1 MTASGRPAVPG
12 RGRCRPQP
20 GARPLLA
27 AGRRRPRR
35 ASPGTPDAVSPPG
48 HRGWPPWAQPATGR
62 QQRGPASPAR
72 PSAQSRGRHLERWST
87 PAVVVDVVSG
97 CADPGSLWT
106 LRGLL
111 DLKIDPLALLERLV
125 ARTADRGVV
134 DEDVARAVIR
144 GDEAVALLR
153 VEPLHSSL
161 RHACSPRALSAVTRG
176 VEHPDRVLL
185 RPGGCALPPCDAART
200 PGEEQQRGEQ
210 YRLSR
215 SNCYQGDRWIWDV
228 FHRTSLSPFIQ
239 FPISCRTAPEQLQ
252 ITGSGYESPPG
263 FPDRP
268 ARTSCSWYLAAA
280 SAAAPLR
287 YSPRRSSADNAA
299 TTIEAPSMRKCRR
312 AACLVSENPKPS
324 APSAT

>member
-62 QQRGPASPAR
+62 QQRGPASPAC

-161 RHACSPRALSAVTRG
+161 RHACSPRALSAVVSRG
-176 VEHPDRVLL
+176 AEHPGRLPDR
-185 RPGGCALPPCDAART
+185 GDALYPVECRADTRRRAT
-200 PGEEQQRGEQ
+200 TSEH
-210 YRLSR
+210 YRLNRCSR
-215 SNCYQGDRWIWDV
+215 Q
-228 FHRTSLSPFIQ
+228 Q
-239 FPISCRTAPEQLQ
+239 
-252 ITGSGYESPPG
+252 
-263 FPDRP
+263 
-268 ARTSCSWYLAAA
+268 AAV
-280 SAAAPLR
+280 
-287 YSPRRSSADNAA
+287 
-299 TTIEAPSMRKCRR
+299 TK
-312 AACLVSENPKPS
+312 V
-324 APSAT
+324 

>member
-161 RHACSPRALSAVTRG
+161 RHACSPRALSADKSAGWNTPVASPT
-176 VEHPDRVLL
+176 
-185 RPGGCALPPCDAART
+185 GGMRFTPFDVSRT
-200 PGEEQQRGEQ
+200 SGEEQQRANPTASPIPIA
-210 YRLSR
+210 SR
-215 SNCYQGDRWIWDV
+215 QS
-228 FHRTSLSPFIQ
+228 
-239 FPISCRTAPEQLQ
+239 APECTNFATISLPRE
-252 ITGSGYESPPG
+252 SVAFSHDSPPAL
-263 FPDRP
+263 PERP
-268 ARTSCSWYLAAA
+268 ARTSCNSYFSAA
-280 SAAAPLR
+280 SAAAPAR
-287 YSPRRSSADNAA
+287 YSPRRSSADRAA
-299 TTIEAPSMRKCRR
+299 TTIDGPSIRKCRL
-312 AACLVSENPKPS
+312 AAALVSEKPNPS